1 MKLAI
6 TILGNKTEGF
16 IPEILA
22 VLSACHCDVLELR
35 SSGLSEISWLY
46 LLVDGNWNQIAKL
59 EGLLELIATRLGLEL
74 TFLRPEEELL
84 VKEGVPYLLE
94 TISAD
99 KKDLMFA
106 VSAFLQERGVVIEEV
121 TASRHQAPYFNHRVF
136 SSKFVLLVPSDVHIL
151 SLREEFLDFCDDLNI
166 DAILEPIKR

>member
-1 MKLAI
+1 
-6 TILGNKTEGF
+6 
-16 IPEILA
+16 
-22 VLSACHCDVLELR
+22 
-35 SSGLSEISWLY
+35 
-46 LLVDGNWNQIAKL
+46 
-59 EGLLELIATRLGLEL
+59 
-74 TFLRPEEELL
+74 
-84 VKEGVPYLLE
+84 LE

-136 SSKFVLLVPSDVHIL
+136 SSKFVLLVPTDVHIL